1 MVGFKR
7 FTLFLAAIIPAS
19 SLPLQSQENAIPGKY
34 IITLKQ
40 GLPKAQVNSHLA
52 WVADV
57 HSRSLSRRDSTG
69 VNKVY
74 TINDFKGYSG
84 SFDAETLAQIQDNEN
99 VAAIE
104 PVMPVYTTAL
114 TTESNAPWGLGSI
127 SHTAPNFTDYIYDE
141 TAGAG
146 TYAYVID
153 TGINAA
159 HVEFE
164 GRASLGYNAYPDS
177 EFVDRQG
184 HGTHTAGTIGSRAY
198 GVAKKANLISV
209 KVFDWSGSTTE
220 IVMDGFAWAV
230 NNITASNRSAV
241 SVVSM
246 SLGGDKSEAFNAAIK
261 AAADVNVVTVVAAG
275 NSYDDASNYSPAS
288 APEAVTVGAVDVSNV
303 KADFSNYGP
312 VLDIF
317 APGVNVLSCWIG
329 ENNDEYEWLDGTS
342 MSTPH
347 VAGLV
352 LYLKSVDGEKVASAA
367 DVIAR
372 LGELATKGVV
382 TEEGEG
388 SPNLLAYNG
397 SGA

>member
-1 MVGFKR
+1 
-7 FTLFLAAIIPAS
+7 
-19 SLPLQSQENAIPGKY
+19 
-34 IITLKQ
+34 
-40 GLPKAQVNSHLA
+40 
-52 WVADV
+52 
-57 HSRSLSRRDSTG
+57 
-69 VNKVY
+69 
-74 TINDFKGYSG
+74 
-84 SFDAETLAQIQDNEN
+84 
-99 VAAIE
+99 
-104 PVMPVYTTAL
+104 
-114 TTESNAPWGLGSI
+114 
-127 SHTAPNFTDYIYDE
+127 
-141 TAGAG
+141 
-146 TYAYVID
+146 
-153 TGINAA
+153 
-159 HVEFE
+159 
-164 GRASLGYNAYPDS
+164 
-177 EFVDRQG
+177 
-184 HGTHTAGTIGSRAY
+184 
-198 GVAKKANLISV
+198 
-209 KVFDWSGSTTE
+209 
-220 IVMDGFAWAV
+220 MDGFAWAV

-352 LYLKSVDGEKVASAA
+352 LYLKSVEGEKVASAA

-382 TEEGEG
+382 TEEGDG